1 MATTKSKVLAKELSL
16 NTMMKVL
23 PTKGNLVY
31 EYNPLRNYRLTQN
44 KYEYQE
50 QFYTEQELEDTFDI
64 IIDKTY
70 KVVPNATIQN
80 GKKVALENGTA
91 INIPIIAFK
100 NGSYRQH
107 FKIEGRDPSNHPVT
121 DECGNYLPNGTSAVA
136 WVVRYN
142 NRQYWEEEF
151 LRNINS
157 IFPQTGGTQWLK
169 KTVVDGK
176 EIYVPLTGNTP
187 ILHEIG
193 ELSDFITDELQ
204 FDLEHPVNITP
215 QYSYDGSVNLIINDG
230 INVPRLIN
238 SRFSA
243 TGKNTYEIIDR
254 KGDNDTNIYDQ
265 GTQFDIDTSL
275 FKRVCTIPKLEYKGT
290 TSGGNLKIGNY
301 HFYIKLSDA
310 DGNETDFVAES
321 GLVSVF
327 IGFSNPSSITTGVK
341 NQNSYKGVSLY
352 LSNIDLSYNYLYV
365 YYSRYTAEQE
375 ENFNTEYKKID
386 KKFIISNSGTATVNI
401 TGFEPTFDVTDKDIN
416 MSYEIIDAAKTQEQC
431 QNMLFLGNVH
441 KQDIPYDKLQDLS
454 LHFLPYLEEKDY
466 ICNIDENYI
475 VSSTSQGYYNSE
487 FIYKYTGY
495 WNEELYRLGVVY
507 ILPNGQLTPVFN
519 IRGNTNIQKYGE
531 ITYSQYNIPDKVV
544 YNESNYLVVSKGNPK
559 NIQNENVKGVVRLK
573 SNRDTNVIHGFD
585 IRISKEA
592 IQELKKYATGF
603 FFVRQSR
610 IPTILAQG
618 VTMGVDQEAHVP
630 CIATADGI
638 LTELGSNL
646 NTTHV

>member
-80 GKKVALENGTA
+80 GKKVALENGST
-91 INIPIIAFK
+91 INIHITAFK
-100 NGSYRQH
+100 DGSYKQH
-107 FKIEGRDPSNHPVT
+107 FKVEGRDTSNKPVT

-375 ENFNTEYKKID
+375 ENFNTEYKRQIK
-386 KKFIISNSGTATVNI
+386 V
-401 TGFEPTFDVTDKDIN
+401 
-416 MSYEIIDAAKTQEQC
+416 
-431 QNMLFLGNVH
+431 
-441 KQDIPYDKLQDLS
+441 
-454 LHFLPYLEEKDY
+454 
-466 ICNIDENYI
+466 
-475 VSSTSQGYYNSE
+475 
-487 FIYKYTGY
+487 
-495 WNEELYRLGVVY
+495 
-507 ILPNGQLTPVFN
+507 
-519 IRGNTNIQKYGE
+519 
-531 ITYSQYNIPDKVV
+531 YNI
-544 YNESNYLVVSKGNPK
+544 
-559 NIQNENVKGVVRLK
+559 
-573 SNRDTNVIHGFD
+573 
-585 IRISKEA
+585 
-592 IQELKKYATGF
+592 
-603 FFVRQSR
+603 
-610 IPTILAQG
+610 
-618 VTMGVDQEAHVP
+618 
-630 CIATADGI
+630 
-638 LTELGSNL
+638 
-646 NTTHV
+646 